1 VVVTGEDAPQRQKQP
16 TRQDTTGMRSSE
28 NSVLTETT
36 PQPNDTKQH
45 MISRDF
51 SNDRLPT
58 KKVKKTYKPEINLDL
73 NLVQEVPSA

>member
-1 VVVTGEDAPQRQKQP
+1 
-16 TRQDTTGMRSSE
+16 M
-28 NSVLTETT
+28 
-36 PQPNDTKQH
+36 
-45 MISRDF
+45 MSRDF